1 MKLKDIGGESNMD
14 TVDKYLG
21 EAKGNFKVTVEKNV
35 SDYGSQKPNK
45 NKVLDQKEF
54 SDKKEAMAFKKEMI
68 KKHKLVNHGG
78 RYITKDAQIELS
90 TTF

>member
-1 MKLKDIGGESNMD
+1 MD
-14 TVDKYLG
+14 KIDKYLG

-35 SDYGSQKPNK
+35 SEYGSSKQSK

-54 SDKKEAMAFKKEMI
+54 ADKKEAMAYKKEMI

-78 RYITKDAQIELS
+78 RYITKDSQIELS